1 MFKKRG
7 LMLVMLS
14 VILGIGAAWV
24 ANDWVQARLAADAPT
39 ETDSSQVMAAAIKI
53 PYGTKVES
61 RHVRTIEMPPNAVP
75 AGALRTAE
83 EVEGKVSTAEILP
96 GELLLSE
103 RFVEHNSGSTL
114 AALVETKKR
123 AVTVRVDDV
132 VGVAG
137 FLLPGNFV
145 DVLATKLD
153 RRTQNATTK
162 TVLRNIK
169 VLAVDQTAKTDD
181 NEPVV
186 VRAVTLEMTPQ
197 QAEVLVK
204 RKEEGTIQL
213 TLRNPL
219 DTMVAE
225 KKPEPAPA
233 KKRTTV
239 KRRAPTSTTITIIK
253 GTKVKTEKAK
263 T

>member
-1 MFKKRG
+1 MFKRRG
-7 LMLVMLS
+7 LILVAIS
-14 VILGIGAAWV
+14 VVMAGMAAWLANNWIQGSLEAAGESDNVQV
-24 ANDWVQARLAADAPT
+24 AT
-39 ETDSSQVMAAAIKI
+39 AAIEI
-53 PYGTKVES
+53 PYGTKIEG
-61 RHVRTIEMPPNAVP
+61 RHVKMIEMPKSSVPN
-75 AGALRTAE
+75 GAYLSAE
-83 EVEGKVSTAEILP
+83 EVEGQVASTQMLR
-96 GELLLSE
+96 GELLLAP
-103 RFVEHNSGSTL
+103 RFASHDSGSTL
-114 AALVETKKR
+114 ASLVEKQKR

-145 DVLATKLD
+145 DVLASRIERKS
-153 RRTQNATTK
+153 RRAVTE

-169 VLAVDQTAKTDD
+169 VLAVDQKARTEES
-181 NEPVV
+181 EPVV
-186 VRAVTLEMTPQ
+186 VRAVTLEVTPK

-225 KKPEPAPA
+225 AKPKPAP
-233 KKRTTV
+233 KKTTV
-239 KRRAPTSTTITIIK
+239 RRVRWTPRTTTITVIK
-253 GTKVKTEKAK
+253 GTKVDKTKAK